1 MKTTMTNE
9 LPAEIM
15 ENGIHYTLV
24 GDYYFPT
31 CMLAD
36 RSPNGKWASLYER
49 YLQEKHPHE
58 YVRLIWA
65 DELSALLES
74 VQKECEERV
83 VVLVR
88 EMAEVEGVNEALKEN
103 RQMEW
108 VQRMEMIRG
117 RGEEVVREEM
127 IGSGRRGM
135 AAGTGEFLLL
145 YSYNNCCHG
154 KTDNRYR

>member
-1 MKTTMTNE
+1 MKMTMTNE

-31 CMLAD
+31 CMLEERAI
-36 RSPNGKWASLYER
+36 SGKWAAMYER

-65 DELSALLES
+65 DELLVLLES
-74 VQKECEERV
+74 VQRECEERV
-83 VVLVR
+83 AVLVR
-88 EMAEVEGVNEALKEN
+88 EMAEVEGVDEEMKEN
-103 RQMEW
+103 EQMEW

-117 RGEEVVREEM
+117 RVEEVVREEI
-127 IGSGRRGM
+127 IG
-135 AAGTGEFLLL
+135 
-145 YSYNNCCHG
+145 
-154 KTDNRYR
+154 

>member
-9 LPAEIM
+9 LPDEIM

-65 DELSALLES
+65 DELAALLES

-83 VVLVR
+83 AVLVR
-88 EMAEVEGVNEALKEN
+88 EMAEVEGVD
-103 RQMEW
+103 
-108 VQRMEMIRG
+108 
-117 RGEEVVREEM
+117 EEM
-127 IGSGRRGM
+127 KEMSRWSGCGGWR
-135 AAGTGEFLLL
+135 
-145 YSYNNCCHG
+145 
-154 KTDNRYR
+154 

>member
-9 LPAEIM
+9 LPTEIM

-36 RSPNGKWASLYER
+36 KSPCGKWAAMYEH

-65 DELSALLES
+65 DELAALLES
-74 VQKECEERV
+74 VQEECEERV
-83 VVLVR
+83 AVLVR
-88 EMAEVEGVNEALKEN
+88 EMAEAEGVDERMKGDE
-103 RQMEW
+103 QMAW
-108 VQRMEMIRG
+108 VQRMEMIRE
-117 RGEEVVREEM
+117 RAEEVVREE
-127 IGSGRRGM
+127 IVG
-135 AAGTGEFLLL
+135 
-145 YSYNNCCHG
+145 
-154 KTDNRYR
+154 

>member
-1 MKTTMTNE
+1 MKMTMTNE
-9 LPAEIM
+9 LPDEIM

-65 DELSALLES
+65 DERAALLEF
-74 VQKECEERV
+74 VQKQCEERV
-83 VVLVR
+83 AVLVR
-88 EMAEVEGVNEALKEN
+88 EMAEVEGVDEEMKGNG
-103 RQMEW
+103 QMAW
-108 VQRMEMIRG
+108 VRRMEMIRG
-117 RGEEVVREEM
+117 RAEEVVREEIM
-127 IGSGRRGM
+127 G
-135 AAGTGEFLLL
+135 
-145 YSYNNCCHG
+145 
-154 KTDNRYR
+154 

>member
-1 MKTTMTNE
+1 MTNE

-31 CMLAD
+31 CMLAEK
-36 RSPNGKWASLYER
+36 SSNGKWASLYEC

-58 YVRLIWA
+58 YVRLTWA

-83 VVLVR
+83 AVLVR
-88 EMAEVEGVNEALKEN
+88 EMAEVEGVDEEMKEN
-103 RQMEW
+103 EQMEW
-108 VQRMEMIRG
+108 VRRMEMIRG
-117 RGEEVVREEM
+117 RVEDVVREEIM
-127 IGSGRRGM
+127 
-135 AAGTGEFLLL
+135 E
-145 YSYNNCCHG
+145 
-154 KTDNRYR
+154 

>member
-1 MKTTMTNE
+1 MKMMMTNE

-65 DELSALLES
+65 DELAALLHRYFGDGIEI
-74 VQKECEERV
+74 ET
-83 VVLVR
+83 
-88 EMAEVEGVNEALKEN
+88 
-103 RQMEW
+103 
-108 VQRMEMIRG
+108 
-117 RGEEVVREEM
+117 
-127 IGSGRRGM
+127 
-135 AAGTGEFLLL
+135 GTVTKDAPRFEFF
-145 YSYNNCCHG
+145 
-154 KTDNRYR
+154 K

>member
-1 MKTTMTNE
+1 MKMMMTNE

-65 DELSALLES
+65 DELAALLES

-83 VVLVR
+83 EVLVR
-88 EMAEVEGVNEALKEN
+88 EMAEVEGVDEEMKHFPDHIGHTNEACAAYRDQMLIELLK
-103 RQMEW
+103 
-108 VQRMEMIRG
+108 
-117 RGEEVVREEM
+117 
-127 IGSGRRGM
+127 
-135 AAGTGEFLLL
+135 LHKKL
-145 YSYNNCCHG
+145 
-154 KTDNRYR
+154 

>member
-1 MKTTMTNE
+1 MKATMTNK

-65 DELSALLES
+65 DELAALLES

-83 VVLVR
+83 AVLVR
-88 EMAEVEGVNEALKEN
+88 EMAEVEGVDEEMKGNG
-103 RQMEW
+103 QMAW
-108 VQRMEMIRG
+108 VRRMEMIRG
-117 RGEEVVREEM
+117 RAEEVVREEI
-127 IGSGRRGM
+127 IG
-135 AAGTGEFLLL
+135 
-145 YSYNNCCHG
+145 
-154 KTDNRYR
+154 

>member
-1 MKTTMTNE
+1 MKMMMTNE

-15 ENGIHYTLV
+15 ENGIHYTIV

-65 DELSALLES
+65 DELAALLES

-83 VVLVR
+83 EVLVR
-88 EMAEVEGVNEALKEN
+88 EMAEVEGVDEEMKEN
-103 RQMEW
+103 EQMEG
-108 VQRMEMIRG
+108 VRRMEMICGRAEEIV
-117 RGEEVVREEM
+117 RGELM
-127 IGSGRRGM
+127 G
-135 AAGTGEFLLL
+135 
-145 YSYNNCCHG
+145 
-154 KTDNRYR
+154 

>member
-1 MKTTMTNE
+1 MKTTTTNE

-31 CMLAD
+31 CMLAEK
-36 RSPNGKWASLYER
+36 SSNGKWASLYEC

-58 YVRLIWA
+58 YVRLTWA

-83 VVLVR
+83 AVLVR
-88 EMAEVEGVNEALKEN
+88 AMAEVEGVDEEMKEN
-103 RQMEW
+103 EQMEW
-108 VQRMEMIRG
+108 VRRMEMIRG
-117 RGEEVVREEM
+117 RVEDVVREEIM
-127 IGSGRRGM
+127 
-135 AAGTGEFLLL
+135 E
-145 YSYNNCCHG
+145 
-154 KTDNRYR
+154 

>member
-1 MKTTMTNE
+1 MKTTTTNE

-31 CMLAD
+31 CMLAEK
-36 RSPNGKWASLYER
+36 SSNGKWASLYEC

-58 YVRLIWA
+58 YVRLTWA

-83 VVLVR
+83 AVLVR
-88 EMAEVEGVNEALKEN
+88 EMAEAEGVNEEMKEN
-103 RQMEW
+103 EQMEW
-108 VQRMEMIRG
+108 VRRMEMICG
-117 RGEEVVREEM
+117 RVEEVVREE
-127 IGSGRRGM
+127 I
-135 AAGTGEFLLL
+135 
-145 YSYNNCCHG
+145 
-154 KTDNRYR
+154 